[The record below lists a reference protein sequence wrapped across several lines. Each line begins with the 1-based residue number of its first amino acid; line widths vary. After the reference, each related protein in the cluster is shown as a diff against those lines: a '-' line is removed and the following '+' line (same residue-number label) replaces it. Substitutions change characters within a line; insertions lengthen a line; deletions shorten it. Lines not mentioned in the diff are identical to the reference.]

1 MLQLPVLVLQLLQL
15 LGFTAVH
22 PTILR
27 LPAVV
32 SLLRDPVLSARLRR
46 CQSCLALLQD
56 RDDLLFAVSRAFH
69 YGSPLLGLTQNPK
82 TGPKQTRVILGRTVL
97 ERSKDNA
104 EEGSHRRADR
114 GGFAPGRSRGEGGG
128 YLSESWD

>member
-32 SLLRDPVLSARLRR
+32 SLLRAPVLSAQLRR

-69 YGSPLLGLTQNPK
+69 CGSPLLGLTQNPK

-97 ERSKDNA
+97 ERRRDDA
-104 EEGSHRRADR
+104 EESSYRRADR
-114 GGFAPGRSRGEGGG
+114 GSFAAGGSWREGSR
-128 YLSESWD
+128 YVSESWD

>member
-32 SLLRDPVLSARLRR
+32 SLLRDPVLSAQLGR

-69 YGSPLLGLTQNPK
+69 CGSPLLGL
-82 TGPKQTRVILGRTVL
+82 GRTHILDGPVFGGWVTTAGCWPLKVFVPGAL
-97 ERSKDNA
+97 ENLRKITV
-104 EEGSHRRADR
+104 
-114 GGFAPGRSRGEGGG
+114 
-128 YLSESWD
+128 

>member
-22 PTILR
+22 PTVLR

-32 SLLRDPVLSARLRR
+32 SLLRDPVLPGQLRR

-56 RDDLLFAVSRAFH
+56 RDDLLFARNVRAWQTVSLSVSAMGWIREM
-69 YGSPLLGLTQNPK
+69 GSAATGSMRIIAISHQLT
-82 TGPKQTRVILGRTVL
+82 G
-97 ERSKDNA
+97 
-104 EEGSHRRADR
+104 
-114 GGFAPGRSRGEGGG
+114 
-128 YLSESWD
+128 